1 MFLSYLL
8 LWIYEHSNFTRLS
21 NQPSLESE
29 IVKVDRR
36 KLYGTSEKIVYDTNK
51 EECVLSDLYEG
62 SIILP
67 RGSVSQLQI
76 DENGNSV
83 SRSEL
88 IGFNLQGEK
97 VEKVPSIFSIE
108 NNCKKVEID
117 DFISSSIKSI
127 YQIVI
132 DEDQIESWKKYFTN
146 DEVYLFEFNYR
157 EDYEGDDAFL
167 ISNEEGY
174 FISVGKSNKFEFLE
188 LSNVS
193 IEDTDEEIEDDLD
206 FSMF

>member
-1 MFLSYLL
+1 MGRKVSFKIQGDL
-8 LWIYEHSNFTRLS
+8 
-21 NQPSLESE
+21 LESE
-29 IVKVDRR
+29 IVKVDRT
-36 KLYGTSEKIVYDTNK
+36 KIYGSSEKIVLDTNK

-67 RGSVSQLQI
+67 KGSVGQVLI
-76 DENGNSV
+76 DDSGNSV

-117 DFISSSIKSI
+117 DFISSSINSI
-127 YQIVI
+127 YQLNI
-132 DEDQIESWKKYFTN
+132 DETQIESWKKYFLN

-167 ISNEEGY
+167 ISNEEGF
-174 FISVGKSNKFEFLE
+174 FISVGKKNEFEFLE

-193 IEDTDEEIEDDLD
+193 VEDTDEDIEIEDDLD

>member
-1 MFLSYLL
+1 MGRKVSFKIQGDL
-8 LWIYEHSNFTRLS
+8 
-21 NQPSLESE
+21 LESE
-29 IVKVDRR
+29 IVKVDRT
-36 KLYGTSEKIVYDTNK
+36 KIYGSSEKIVLDTNK

-67 RGSVSQLQI
+67 KGSVGQVLI
-76 DENGNSV
+76 DDSGNSV
-83 SRSEL
+83 SRSQL
-88 IGFNLQGEK
+88 IGFNLHGKK

-108 NNCKKVEID
+108 NNCKQVEID

-127 YQIVI
+127 YQLII
-132 DEDQIESWKKYFTN
+132 DEDQIESWKKYFLN

-167 ISNEEGY
+167 ISNEEGF
-174 FISVGKSNKFEFLE
+174 FISVGKKNEFEFLE

-193 IEDTDEEIEDDLD
+193 VEDTDEDIEIEDDLD

>member
-1 MFLSYLL
+1 MGRKVSFKIEGSL
-8 LWIYEHSNFTRLS
+8 
-21 NQPSLESE
+21 LESE
-29 IVKVDRR
+29 IVKVDRT

-67 RGSVSQLQI
+67 KGSVGQVLI

-83 SRSEL
+83 LRSEL

-117 DFISSSIKSI
+117 EFISSSIKSI
-127 YQIVI
+127 YQLVI
-132 DEDQIESWKKYFTN
+132 DEDQIETWKKYFASN
-146 DEVYLFEFNYR
+146 EVYLFEFNYR

-167 ISNEEGY
+167 ISNEDGF
-174 FISVGKSNKFEFLE
+174 FISVGKSNEFEFLE

-193 IEDTDEEIEDDLD
+193 VEDTDEDIEIEDDLD

>member
-1 MFLSYLL
+1 MGRKVSFKIEGSL
-8 LWIYEHSNFTRLS
+8 
-21 NQPSLESE
+21 LESE
-29 IVKVDRR
+29 IVKVDRT

-67 RGSVSQLQI
+67 RGSVGQVLI

-88 IGFNLQGEK
+88 VGFNLQGEK

-108 NNCKKVEID
+108 NNCKNVRID

-127 YQIVI
+127 YQLVI
-132 DEDQIESWKKYFTN
+132 DENEIESWKKYFTN

-167 ISNEEGY
+167 VSNEEGF
-174 FISVGKSNKFEFLE
+174 FISIGKRNEFEFLE
-188 LSNVS
+188 LSNISV
-193 IEDTDEEIEDDLD
+193 EDTDEDIEIEDDLD

>member
-1 MFLSYLL
+1 MGRKVSFKIEGSL
-8 LWIYEHSNFTRLS
+8 
-21 NQPSLESE
+21 LESE
-29 IVKVDRR
+29 IVKVDRT

-67 RGSVSQLQI
+67 RGSVGQVLI

-88 IGFNLQGEK
+88 VGFNLQGAK

-127 YQIVI
+127 YQLVI

-167 ISNEEGY
+167 ISNEEGF
-174 FISVGKSNKFEFLE
+174 FISVGKSNEFEFLE

-193 IEDTDEEIEDDLD
+193 VEDTEEDIEIEDDLD

>member
-1 MFLSYLL
+1 MGRKVSFKIGGSL
-8 LWIYEHSNFTRLS
+8 
-21 NQPSLESE
+21 LESE
-29 IVKVDRR
+29 IVKVDRT

-67 RGSVSQLQI
+67 RGSVGQVLI

-83 SRSEL
+83 SRSKL

-108 NNCKKVEID
+108 NNCKNVGID

-127 YQIVI
+127 YQLVI
-132 DEDQIESWKKYFTN
+132 DEDQIESWKKYFTK

-167 ISNEEGY
+167 ISNEDGF
-174 FISVGKSNKFEFLE
+174 FISVGKSNEFEFLE

-193 IEDTDEEIEDDLD
+193 VEDTDEDIEIEDDLD

>member
-1 MFLSYLL
+1 MGRKVSFKVEGSL
-8 LWIYEHSNFTRLS
+8 
-21 NQPSLESE
+21 LESE
-29 IVKVDRR
+29 IVKVDRT

-51 EECVLSDLYEG
+51 EECVLSDLFEG

-67 RGSVSQLQI
+67 KGSVGQVLI
-76 DENGNSV
+76 DEDGNSV

-117 DFISSSIKSI
+117 EFISSSIKSI
-127 YQIVI
+127 YQLVI
-132 DEDQIESWKKYFTN
+132 DEDQIETWKKYFTN
-146 DEVYLFEFNYR
+146 NEVYLFEFNYR

-167 ISNEEGY
+167 ISNEDGF
-174 FISVGKSNKFEFLE
+174 FISVGKSNEFEFLE
-188 LSNVS
+188 LSNISV
-193 IEDTDEEIEDDLD
+193 EDTDEDIEIEDDLD

>member
-1 MFLSYLL
+1 MGRKVSFKIEGSL
-8 LWIYEHSNFTRLS
+8 
-21 NQPSLESE
+21 LESE
-29 IVKVDRR
+29 IVKVDRT
-36 KLYGTSEKIVYDTNK
+36 KLYGSSEKIVYDTKK

-67 RGSVSQLQI
+67 RGSVAQVLI

-127 YQIVI
+127 YQLVM
-132 DEDQIESWKKYFTN
+132 DEDQIESWKKYFAN

-167 ISNEEGY
+167 ISNEEGF
-174 FISVGKSNKFEFLE
+174 FISVGKSNEFEYLE

-193 IEDTDEEIEDDLD
+193 VEDTDEDIEIEDDLD

>member
-1 MFLSYLL
+1 MGRKVSFKIEGSLL
-8 LWIYEHSNFTRLS
+8 EC
-21 NQPSLESE
+21 E
-29 IVKVDRR
+29 IVKVDRT

-51 EECVLSDLYEG
+51 EECVLSYLYEG

-67 RGSVSQLQI
+67 KGSVGQVLI

-97 VEKVPSIFSIE
+97 VKKVPSIFSIE
-108 NNCKKVEID
+108 NICKKVEID
-117 DFISSSIKSI
+117 EFISSSIKSI
-127 YQIVI
+127 YQLVI
-132 DEDQIESWKKYFTN
+132 NEDQIETWKKYFTN
-146 DEVYLFEFNYR
+146 NEVYLFEFNYR

-167 ISNEEGY
+167 ISNEDGF
-174 FISVGKSNKFEFLE
+174 FISVGKSNEFEFLE

-193 IEDTDEEIEDDLD
+193 VEDTDEDIEIEDDLD

>member
-1 MFLSYLL
+1 MGRKVSFKIEGSL
-8 LWIYEHSNFTRLS
+8 
-21 NQPSLESE
+21 LESE
-29 IVKVDRR
+29 IVKVDRT

-67 RGSVSQLQI
+67 RGSVGQVLI

-127 YQIVI
+127 YQLVI

-146 DEVYLFEFNYR
+146 NEVYLFEFNYR

-167 ISNEEGY
+167 ISNEEGF
-174 FISVGKSNKFEFLE
+174 FISVGKSNEFEYLE
-188 LSNVS
+188 LSNISV
-193 IEDTDEEIEDDLD
+193 EDTDEDIEIEDDLD

>member
-1 MFLSYLL
+1 MGRKVSFKIEGSL
-8 LWIYEHSNFTRLS
+8 
-21 NQPSLESE
+21 LESE
-29 IVKVDRR
+29 IVKVDRT

-67 RGSVSQLQI
+67 RGSVGQVLI

-88 IGFNLQGEK
+88 VGFNLQGEK

-127 YQIVI
+127 YQLVI
-132 DEDQIESWKKYFTN
+132 DEDQIESWKKYFTK

-167 ISNEEGY
+167 ISNEDGF
-174 FISVGKSNKFEFLE
+174 FISVGKSNEFEFLE

-193 IEDTDEEIEDDLD
+193 VEDTDEEIEIEDDLD

>member
-1 MFLSYLL
+1 MGRKINFKIEGNLL
-8 LWIYEHSNFTRLS
+8 
-21 NQPSLESE
+21 QSE
-29 IVKVDRR
+29 IVKVDRT
-36 KLYGTSEKIVYDTNK
+36 KLYGTSQKVVYDENK
-51 EECVLSDLYEG
+51 DECVLSDLYEG

-67 RGSVSQLQI
+67 RGSVGQVLI
-76 DENGNSV
+76 DQEGNSV

-117 DFISSSIKSI
+117 EFISSSIKSI
-127 YQIVI
+127 YQLVI
-132 DEDQIESWKKYFTN
+132 YEDQIELWKKYFTN

-167 ISNEEGY
+167 ISNDEGF
-174 FISVGKSNKFEFLE
+174 FIGVGKSNEFEFLE

-193 IEDTDEEIEDDLD
+193 IEDLDDEIDIEDELD

>member
-1 MFLSYLL
+1 MGRKVSFKIEGSL
-8 LWIYEHSNFTRLS
+8 
-21 NQPSLESE
+21 LESE
-29 IVKVDRR
+29 IVKVDRT

-51 EECVLSDLYEG
+51 VECVLSDLYEG

-67 RGSVSQLQI
+67 RGSVGQVLI

-108 NNCKKVEID
+108 NICKKVEID

-127 YQIVI
+127 YQLVI
-132 DEDQIESWKKYFTN
+132 DENEIESWKKYFTN

-167 ISNEEGY
+167 VSNEEGF
-174 FISVGKSNKFEFLE
+174 FISIGKRNEFEFLE
-188 LSNVS
+188 LSNISV
-193 IEDTDEEIEDDLD
+193 EDTDEDIEIEDDLD

>member
-1 MFLSYLL
+1 MGRKVSFKIQGDL
-8 LWIYEHSNFTRLS
+8 
-21 NQPSLESE
+21 LESE
-29 IVKVDRR
+29 IVKVDRT
-36 KLYGTSEKIVYDTNK
+36 KIYGSSEKIVLDTNK

-67 RGSVSQLQI
+67 KGSVGQVLI
-76 DENGNSV
+76 DDSGNSV

-127 YQIVI
+127 YQLNI
-132 DEDQIESWKKYFTN
+132 DETQIESWKKYFLN

-167 ISNEEGY
+167 ISNEEGF
-174 FISVGKSNKFEFLE
+174 FISVGKKNEFEFLE

-193 IEDTDEEIEDDLD
+193 VEDTDEDIEIEDDLD

>member
-1 MFLSYLL
+1 MGRKVSFKIQGDL
-8 LWIYEHSNFTRLS
+8 
-21 NQPSLESE
+21 LESE
-29 IVKVDRR
+29 IVKVDRS
-36 KLYGTSEKIVYDTNK
+36 KIYGSSEKIVLDTNK

-67 RGSVSQLQI
+67 KGSVGQVLI
-76 DENGNSV
+76 DDSGNSV

-127 YQIVI
+127 YQLNI
-132 DEDQIESWKKYFTN
+132 DETQIESWKKYFLN

-167 ISNEEGY
+167 ISNEEGF
-174 FISVGKSNKFEFLE
+174 FISVGKKNEFEFLE

-193 IEDTDEEIEDDLD
+193 VEDTDEDIEIEDDLD

>member
-1 MFLSYLL
+1 MGRKVSFKIEGSL
-8 LWIYEHSNFTRLS
+8 
-21 NQPSLESE
+21 LESE
-29 IVKVDRR
+29 IVKVDRT

-67 RGSVSQLQI
+67 RGSVGQVLI

-127 YQIVI
+127 YQLVI

-146 DEVYLFEFNYR
+146 NDVYLFEFNYR

-167 ISNEEGY
+167 ISNEDGF
-174 FISVGKSNKFEFLE
+174 FISVGKSNEFEFLE

-193 IEDTDEEIEDDLD
+193 VEDTDEDIEIEDDLD

>member
-1 MFLSYLL
+1 MGRKISFKIEGSL
-8 LWIYEHSNFTRLS
+8 
-21 NQPSLESE
+21 LESE
-29 IVKVDRR
+29 IVKVDRT

-67 RGSVSQLQI
+67 RGSVGQVLI

-108 NNCKKVEID
+108 NICKKVEID

-127 YQIVI
+127 YQLVI
-132 DEDQIESWKKYFTN
+132 DENEIESWKKYFTN

-167 ISNEEGY
+167 VSNEEG
-174 FISVGKSNKFEFLE
+174 
-188 LSNVS
+188 S
-193 IEDTDEEIEDDLD
+193 I
-206 FSMF
+206 

>member
-1 MFLSYLL
+1 MGRKVSFKIEGSL
-8 LWIYEHSNFTRLS
+8 
-21 NQPSLESE
+21 LESE
-29 IVKVDRR
+29 IVKVDRT

-67 RGSVSQLQI
+67 RGSVGQVLI
-76 DENGNSV
+76 DENGNSI

-127 YQIVI
+127 YQLVI
-132 DEDQIESWKKYFTN
+132 DEDQIESWKKYFTK

-167 ISNEEGY
+167 ISNEDGF
-174 FISVGKSNKFEFLE
+174 FISVGKSNEFEFLE

-193 IEDTDEEIEDDLD
+193 VEDTDEDIEIEDDLD

>member
-1 MFLSYLL
+1 MGRKVSFKIEGSL
-8 LWIYEHSNFTRLS
+8 
-21 NQPSLESE
+21 LESE
-29 IVKVDRR
+29 IVKVDRT

-67 RGSVSQLQI
+67 KGSVGQVLI
-76 DENGNSV
+76 DDSGNSV

-108 NNCKKVEID
+108 NNCKKVEIN

-127 YQIVI
+127 YQLNI
-132 DEDQIESWKKYFTN
+132 DETQIESWKKYFLN

-167 ISNEEGY
+167 ISNEEGF
-174 FISVGKSNKFEFLE
+174 FISVGKKNEFEFLE

-193 IEDTDEEIEDDLD
+193 VEDTDENIEIEDDLD

>member
-1 MFLSYLL
+1 MGRKVSFKIQGDL
-8 LWIYEHSNFTRLS
+8 
-21 NQPSLESE
+21 LESE
-29 IVKVDRR
+29 IVKVDRT
-36 KLYGTSEKIVYDTNK
+36 KIYGSSEKIVLDTNK

-67 RGSVSQLQI
+67 KGSVGQVLI
-76 DENGNSV
+76 DDSGNSV

-108 NNCKKVEID
+108 NNCKIVEIN

-127 YQIVI
+127 YQLNI
-132 DEDQIESWKKYFTN
+132 DETQIESWKKYFLN

-167 ISNEEGY
+167 ISNEEGF
-174 FISVGKSNKFEFLE
+174 FISVGKKNEFEFLE

-193 IEDTDEEIEDDLD
+193 VEDTDEDIEIEDDLD

>member
-1 MFLSYLL
+1 MGRKVSFKIQGDL
-8 LWIYEHSNFTRLS
+8 
-21 NQPSLESE
+21 LESE
-29 IVKVDRR
+29 IVKVDRT
-36 KLYGTSEKIVYDTNK
+36 KIYGSSEKIVLDTNK

-62 SIILP
+62 STILP
-67 RGSVSQLQI
+67 KGSVGQVLI
-76 DENGNSV
+76 DDSGNSV

-127 YQIVI
+127 YQLNI
-132 DEDQIESWKKYFTN
+132 DENQIESWKKYFLD

-167 ISNEEGY
+167 ISNEEGF
-174 FISVGKSNKFEFLE
+174 FISVGKKNEFEFLE

-193 IEDTDEEIEDDLD
+193 VEDTDEDIEIEDDLD

>member
-1 MFLSYLL
+1 MGRKVSFKIEGSL
-8 LWIYEHSNFTRLS
+8 
-21 NQPSLESE
+21 LESE
-29 IVKVDRR
+29 IVKVDRT

-67 RGSVSQLQI
+67 RGSVGQVLI

-88 IGFNLQGEK
+88 VGFNLQGEK

-127 YQIVI
+127 YQLVI

-167 ISNEEGY
+167 ISNEDGF
-174 FISVGKSNKFEFLE
+174 FISVGKSNEFEFLE

-193 IEDTDEEIEDDLD
+193 VEDTDEDIEIEDDLD
-206 FSMF
+206 F

>member
-1 MFLSYLL
+1 MGRKVSFKIEGSL
-8 LWIYEHSNFTRLS
+8 
-21 NQPSLESE
+21 LESE
-29 IVKVDRR
+29 IVKVDRT

-67 RGSVSQLQI
+67 RGSVGQVLI

-127 YQIVI
+127 YQLVI

-167 ISNEEGY
+167 ISNEEGF
-174 FISVGKSNKFEFLE
+174 FISVGKSNEFEYLE

-193 IEDTDEEIEDDLD
+193 VEDTDEDIEIEEDLD

>member
-1 MFLSYLL
+1 MGRKVSFKIEGS
-8 LWIYEHSNFTRLS
+8 
-21 NQPSLESE
+21 SLESE

-36 KLYGTSEKIVYDTNK
+36 KLYGSSEKIVYDTNK

-88 IGFNLQGEK
+88 IGFNLKGEK

-146 DEVYLFEFNYR
+146 NEVYLFEFNYR

-174 FISVGKSNKFEFLE
+174 FISVGKSNEFEFLE

>member
-1 MFLSYLL
+1 MGRKVSFKIEGSL
-8 LWIYEHSNFTRLS
+8 
-21 NQPSLESE
+21 LESE
-29 IVKVDRR
+29 IVKVDRT

-51 EECVLSDLYEG
+51 EECVLSDLFEG

-67 RGSVSQLQI
+67 KGSVGQVLI
-76 DENGNSV
+76 DEDGNSV

-117 DFISSSIKSI
+117 EFISSSIKSI
-127 YQIVI
+127 YQLVI
-132 DEDQIESWKKYFTN
+132 DEDQIETWKKYFTN
-146 DEVYLFEFNYR
+146 NEVYLFEFNYR

-167 ISNEEGY
+167 ISNEDGF
-174 FISVGKSNKFEFLE
+174 FISVGKRNEFEFLE
-188 LSNVS
+188 LSNISV
-193 IEDTDEEIEDDLD
+193 EDTDEDIEIEDDLD

>member
-1 MFLSYLL
+1 MGRKVSFKIEGSL
-8 LWIYEHSNFTRLS
+8 
-21 NQPSLESE
+21 LESE
-29 IVKVDRR
+29 IVKVDRT

-67 RGSVSQLQI
+67 RGSVGQVLI

-88 IGFNLQGEK
+88 VGFNFQGEK

-127 YQIVI
+127 YQLVI

-167 ISNEEGY
+167 ISNEDGF
-174 FISVGKSNKFEFLE
+174 FISVGKSNEFEFLE

-193 IEDTDEEIEDDLD
+193 VEDTDEDIVIEDDLD

>member
-1 MFLSYLL
+1 MGRKVSFKIEGSL
-8 LWIYEHSNFTRLS
+8 
-21 NQPSLESE
+21 LESE
-29 IVKVDRR
+29 IVKVDRT
-36 KLYGTSEKIVYDTNK
+36 KLYGTSEKIVYNTNK

-67 RGSVSQLQI
+67 KGSVGQVLI
-76 DENGNSV
+76 DDSGNSV

-127 YQIVI
+127 YQLNI
-132 DEDQIESWKKYFTN
+132 DETQIESWKKYFLN

-167 ISNEEGY
+167 ISNEEGF
-174 FISVGKSNKFEFLE
+174 FISVGKKNEFEFLE

-193 IEDTDEEIEDDLD
+193 VEDTDEDIEIEDDLD

>member
-1 MFLSYLL
+1 MGRKVSFKIEGSL
-8 LWIYEHSNFTRLS
+8 
-21 NQPSLESE
+21 LESE
-29 IVKVDRR
+29 IVKVDRA

-51 EECVLSDLYEG
+51 EECNLSDLYEG

-67 RGSVSQLQI
+67 RGSVGQVLI

-97 VEKVPSIFSIE
+97 VKKVPSIFSIE

-127 YQIVI
+127 YQLVI
-132 DEDQIESWKKYFTN
+132 DEDQVESWKKFFTN
-146 DEVYLFEFNYR
+146 NEVYLFEFNYR
-157 EDYEGDDAFL
+157 EDYEGDEAFL
-167 ISNEEGY
+167 ISNEDGF
-174 FISVGKSNKFEFLE
+174 FISVGKSNEFEFLE
-188 LSNVS
+188 LSNISV
-193 IEDTDEEIEDDLD
+193 EDTDEDIEIEDDLD

>member
-1 MFLSYLL
+1 MGRKVSFKIEGSL
-8 LWIYEHSNFTRLS
+8 
-21 NQPSLESE
+21 LESE
-29 IVKVDRR
+29 IVKVDRT

-67 RGSVSQLQI
+67 RGSVGQVLI

-97 VEKVPSIFSIE
+97 VEKVPSIFSVE

-117 DFISSSIKSI
+117 EFISSSIKSI
-127 YQIVI
+127 YQLVI
-132 DEDQIESWKKYFTN
+132 DEYQIETWKKYFTN
-146 DEVYLFEFNYR
+146 NEVYLFEFNYR

-167 ISNEEGY
+167 ISNEDGF
-174 FISVGKSNKFEFLE
+174 FISVGKSNEFEFLE

-193 IEDTDEEIEDDLD
+193 VEDTDEDIEIEDDLD

>member
-1 MFLSYLL
+1 MGRKVSFK
-8 LWIYEHSNFTRLS
+8 IEG
-21 NQPSLESE
+21 NQLESE
-29 IVKVDRR
+29 IVKVDRT

-51 EECVLSDLYEG
+51 EECVISDLYEG

-67 RGSVSQLQI
+67 RGSVSQVLI

-83 SRSEL
+83 SRSDL
-88 IGFNLQGEK
+88 IGFNLKGEK
-97 VEKVPSIFSIE
+97 VEKVPSIFSVE

-117 DFISSSIKSI
+117 EFISSSIKSI
-127 YQIVI
+127 YQLVI

-167 ISNEEGY
+167 ISNEEGF
-174 FISVGKSNKFEFLE
+174 FISVGKSSEFEYLE

-193 IEDTDEEIEDDLD
+193 VEDTDEDIEIEEDLD